1 MFFANGKFISLFPV
15 IIMLTYSLVQLCLF
29 AILLAWPRSI
39 NFSVGVKEAFIFL
52 VTFVLSTKTNVSDL
66 FRLIKIFM
74 QDFSPIKK
82 KIQEVLDFKAL
93 TKYQFYKKSG
103 MTRGV
108 LGKESGISEENIA
121 KFIAYFP
128 DVSLDWLI
136 KDQGEMFSAAQS
148 NYSGVNEGKTA
159 YKEAKIG
166 IPLIPIDAM
175 AGVGGGNVSIKEGDI
190 LDRYVIPDFADVD
203 FMIRIQG
210 SSMEPNFNSGDVI
223 ACKIILERTFFQWG
237 RVFVIHHREQ
247 GTMVKRLFPDVEGKI
262 ECKSDNS
269 KYPSFI
275 LNLSEVTNIALVK
288 GVVRLE

>member
-1 MFFANGKFISLFPV
+1 
-15 IIMLTYSLVQLCLF
+15 
-29 AILLAWPRSI
+29 
-39 NFSVGVKEAFIFL
+39 
-52 VTFVLSTKTNVSDL
+52 
-66 FRLIKIFM
+66 M

-82 KIQEVLDFKAL
+82 KILEVLDFKGL

-103 MTRGV
+103 ITRGV
-108 LGKESGISEENIA
+108 LDKESGISEDNIA

-128 DVSLDWLI
+128 DVQLDWLI
-136 KDQGEMFSAAQS
+136 KDQGEMFAPPAKS
-148 NYSGVNEGKTA
+148 NYAGVAEGNTA
-159 YKEAKIG
+159 YKGSIIG

-190 LDRYVIPDFADVD
+190 LDRYVIPDFTDVD

-262 ECKSDNS
+262 ECNSDNS
-269 KYPSFI
+269 EYPSFI
-275 LNLSEVTNIALVK
+275 LNLSEVTNLALVK